1 MSKVMSLNEAI
12 GLIRDGDRVA
22 TSGICMSGVPEEIM
36 AGIEKSFLE
45 TGKPR
50 DLNMIFAAGQ
60 GCWDDIHAYQH
71 MAHEGLVAS
80 AIGGHFGTCKSF
92 GKLIEDNKII
102 GYNMPQGVIVD
113 LFHEAVKGMP
123 GHITKLGLKTFVDP
137 RIEGGKLNARTTE
150 DIVKVIE
157 IDGEEYL
164 MYKTPKI
171 DVALIRGTS
180 ADAYGNISFEEEALP
195 VDMRL
200 IAMAAKAC
208 GGKVIV
214 QVKYS
219 CERLMTD
226 KVVIPGIFVDAV
238 VVSEEPEKN
247 HRQTQLHFYDPSLSG
262 RVFVAQD
269 AIASLP
275 LNAKKVISRRAAMEL
290 TRGAVINLGVGT
302 PEGIANIAAEEGV
315 SDLITMT
322 SESGAVAGVPLG
334 GKAFGSVQNA
344 WAIVEQEVQFDF
356 YDGGG
361 LDVSYLGLAEADRVG
376 NVNVSHFGTNVT
388 GCGGFINI
396 SQTTQNLVYCG
407 TFTAGAQNGIMSIAN
422 TAAVVGFGSIVT
434 ATPAFGTLAEIVQ
447 DFAQNGNAYTA
458 VAISV
463 AALAGISGSA
473 SGGLGIA
480 IPIAADIFLPMGINP
495 EALHR
500 IAVISS
506 SALDSLP
513 HNGFV
518 NTCLQYTHTNHKEA
532 YFDIFIVSVAV
543 TIVETILVV
552 ILFSVMG

>member
-12 GLIRDGDRVA
+12 GLIQDGDCVA

-36 AGIEKSFLE
+36 AGIEKSLLE

-50 DLNMIFAAGQ
+50 DLNVIFAAGQ
-60 GCWDDIHAYQH
+60 GCWDDTHAYQH

-92 GKLIEDNKII
+92 GKLIEDNKIV

-137 RIEGGKLNARTTE
+137 RIEGGKLNAKTTE

-214 QVKYS
+214 QVKYT
-219 CERLMTD
+219 CDRLMTD

-262 RVFVAQD
+262 HVFVAQD

-290 TRGAVINLGVGT
+290 TKGAVINLGVGT

-361 LDVSYLGLAEADRVG
+361 LDVSYLGLAEADKVG

-407 TFTAGAQNGIMSIAN
+407 TFTAGGLKETIGDGKL
-422 TAAVVGFGSIVT
+422 T
-434 ATPAFGTLAEIVQ
+434 IVQ
-447 DFAQNGNAYTA
+447 EGRQKKFIDKVQQITFSGEYGAEVGQNVLYVTERA
-458 VAISV
+458 VFKLV
-463 AALAGISGSA
+463 E
-473 SGGLGIA
+473 GGLKLIEIA
-480 IPIAADIFLPMGINP
+480 PGVDLQKDI
-495 EALHR
+495 
-500 IAVISS
+500 
-506 SALDSLP
+506 LDQMEFEP
-513 HNGFV
+513 
-518 NTCLQYTHTNHKEA
+518 
-532 YFDIFIVSVAV
+532 
-543 TIVETILVV
+543 IVEDYKLMDER
-552 ILFSVMG
+552 LFSEEGIHLKEMMLSK